1 MSQTDAVPDP
11 RYFHAHGLKAVAPER
26 LNAALQA
33 AIDEIEVA
41 LYGPSRTELTDVET
55 AMLEDAGVH
64 VDEMPDD
71 TDPMLDY
78 VTEFAAIRTTSLT
91 PAALAQ
97 RLGITP
103 VRVRQ
108 MIREEALYALRI
120 GRRLFVPVYQLAGQ
134 ALVPNIARV
143 NQAIADLDPVSAR
156 RWFTTADPDLQD
168 MTPLQWLKAG
178 RDVNAVLQVL
188 PER

>member
-1 MSQTDAVPDP
+1 MQSPT
-11 RYFHAHGLKAVAPER
+11 RGTFHAHGLKAVAPER
-26 LNAALQA
+26 LNAALKA
-33 AIDEIEVA
+33 AIDELEVA

-55 AMLEDAGVH
+55 AMLEDAGVD
-64 VDEMPDD
+64 VDERPDD

-78 VTEFAAIRTTSLT
+78 ATEFAAIRTTSLT
-91 PAALAQ
+91 PTALAR

-108 MIREEALYALRI
+108 MIREEALYAMRI

-134 ALVPNIARV
+134 TLVPNIAPV
-143 NQAIADLDPVSAR
+143 NQAIAGLDPVSAQ

-178 RDVNAVLQVL
+178 REVNAVLQVL
-188 PER
+188 PDR